1 MTRIGAA
8 WLKTDKN
15 EEHYYSVA
23 IDKEIQPLTITPD
36 KMLTLK
42 PNKNKGNNEK
52 APDFYL
58 EIFIPD
64 KNKAQNTQAE
74 DEDYPF

>member
-15 EEHYYSVA
+15 EELYYSIA
-23 IDKEIQPLTITPD
+23 IDKEIQPLTITLD

-64 KNKAQNTQAE
+64 KNKGQNTQAE